1 MNNKFC
7 LLLVNYKGIL
17 LLNALVKNNIL
28 PNLVITYKD
37 KNSPCN
43 SYENIIETCE
53 KYNINILKSRK
64 FEEDKIASEYKYVF
78 AIGWQF
84 MLKLQSNLIVIHDS
98 YLPEFKG
105 FSPTIN
111 YLING
116 YDYLGI
122 TAIQP
127 TLKVD
132 TGPIYYQE
140 KINIKYP
147 IKLKEAF
154 EKLNDLYVNAVKF
167 IINSD
172 NLQLKEMSEKNE
184 SFCSWRNLNDMY
196 INWSWDLFKIKRF
209 IDALGFPYSGAK
221 SYLIIDENKY
231 TIQIL
236 DSEIIENKEIIDRND
251 HIGKIF
257 ELNNNNPVIICKN
270 GLLKITEYEFENN
283 QDLKITKLK
292 SKLI

>member
-1 MNNKFC
+1 
-7 LLLVNYKGIL
+7 
-17 LLNALVKNNIL
+17 
-28 PNLVITYKD
+28 
-37 KNSPCN
+37 
-43 SYENIIETCE
+43 
-53 KYNINILKSRK
+53 
-64 FEEDKIASEYKYVF
+64 
-78 AIGWQF
+78 